1 MDLEQKLETVREKLD
16 TAVEKAADRAEEA
29 AEQLSQ
35 EVFTEQVRVRREK
48 LAALQEEGHDP
59 FTITKYPVNAW
70 ATWIKAEYAARPE
83 DDETPGPRS
92 PSPGD

>member
-48 LAALQEEGHDP
+48 LAALQEGLKVRVILQPWERQR
-59 FTITKYPVNAW
+59 W
-70 ATWIKAEYAARPE
+70 
-83 DDETPGPRS
+83 
-92 PSPGD
+92 